1 MKPTEEKIQGNAS
14 DLPVYLFKQGN
25 NCEAYRYF
33 GAHLETRAGEPGVVF
48 RVWAPHAVAISVVG
62 DFNSWKPGSHP
73 MHKVDGDSVWEL
85 FIPGMKEFDVY
96 KYCVT
101 TRAGDL
107 VYKAD
112 PYAFHAETRPSN
124 GSKVYDISGFA
135 WHDEAWQAAQKKA
148 DVINGPMN
156 IYEMHVGSWK
166 MKEGNKPYNYAELAD
181 QLIPYITEMGYTH
194 VELLPVMEYPFDGSW
209 GYQVTGYFAPTSRYG
224 TPKDFMSFVDKLH
237 AAGIGVIMV
246 FSASYATAYLQE
258 DKSPTFYFFRQAL
271 FAAAG
276 LTVMYITSK
285 INYQTFRWLSVFAL
299 GLAVLLLIAVL
310 IPGIHTSRSDGVK
323 RWIAVPGIGT
333 FQPSEIAKVA
343 VIMYFSARLSKRN
356 TEKPR
361 RLSPRSPLSG
371 VVGFLDRIG
380 FLELV
385 PYGLILLLIVGLM
398 MLEPHMS
405 GTILILAGAA
415 AVLFAAGIKL
425 YWFAGGGA
433 ALMGLVVLMMSGYQS
448 TRILVW
454 QDPWAYPRDGGYQ
467 IIQSLYAIGSG
478 GLLGLGLGKSRQK
491 FLYLPEPEN
500 DFIFAI
506 VCEELGLIGAGIVL
520 ILFAL
525 LVMRGYWIAI
535 HARDRFGA
543 LLVVGITTLTAVQVF
558 LNISVVTNLIPTT
571 GISLPFFSYGGT
583 ALMIQL
589 AEMGIILSVSR
600 QIPAPR
606 QE

>member
-1 MKPTEEKIQGNAS
+1 M
-14 DLPVYLFKQGN
+14 DLPFL
-25 NCEAYRYF
+25 
-33 GAHLETRAGEPGVVF
+33 
-48 RVWAPHAVAISVVG
+48 
-62 DFNSWKPGSHP
+62 
-73 MHKVDGDSVWEL
+73 M
-85 FIPGMKEFDVY
+85 
-96 KYCVT
+96 
-101 TRAGDL
+101 L
-107 VYKAD
+107 V
-112 PYAFHAETRPSN
+112 
-124 GSKVYDISGFA
+124 
-135 WHDEAWQAAQKKA
+135 
-148 DVINGPMN
+148 
-156 IYEMHVGSWK
+156 
-166 MKEGNKPYNYAELAD
+166 
-181 QLIPYITEMGYTH
+181 
-194 VELLPVMEYPFDGSW
+194 LLL
-209 GYQVTGYFAPTSRYG
+209 T
-224 TPKDFMSFVDKLH
+224 
-237 AAGIGVIMV
+237 GIGVIMV

-299 GLAVLLLIAVL
+299 GLAVLLLVAVL

-333 FQPSEIAKVA
+333 FQPSEVAKVA

-543 LLVVGITTLTAVQVF
+543 LLVVGITTLTAVQGF